1 MSACW
6 PSDLRRPAAGAL
18 AALAAAFGLLAAAPG
33 AAPAADS
40 TRAGARIVV
49 DHRGVLVEESADS
62 GDVNVRVSVGT
73 SGVIVR
79 RAGEDVR
86 VGRDGGVI
94 VVNDESGLV
103 RVFADAEVDSAE
115 RIDGD
120 VVAVFGSVRV
130 RGNVAGNVVAVGGS
144 VRLDPGASVEGDVV
158 AVGGVLDQAD
168 GATVGGESVSVG
180 FFPTGFGVPTLP
192 MLLAAILVGWALTLF
207 VGWLLALVVRD
218 RMVSVARTA
227 SRRTTLSFFLGL
239 ALLPFVLM
247 AAGLLLITVIGI
259 PVALLLPVL
268 HVMVAWTGQ
277 VAATAVIGSKL
288 LRRPLGEGSFIGQV
302 AAGSLFVAVFFIAG
316 AALSVP
322 PGVLRTVAL
331 FFSLLGVLLLFGLT
345 TIGSGA
351 VVLSRFGRV
360 GPADDAP
367 GAPAPAASGGPA
379 PGLPGTPLSP
389 PAGA

>member
-6 PSDLRRPAAGAL
+6 RSDLRRFAAGTL
-18 AALAAAFGLLAAAPG
+18 AAFVAALGPLAAAPDPAG
-33 AAPAADS
+33 AADS
-40 TRAGARIVV
+40 ARAGARIVV
-49 DHRGVLVEESADS
+49 DHRGVLVEESSDS

-79 RAGEDVR
+79 GAGEDVR
-86 VGRDGGVI
+86 VARDGGVI
-94 VVNDESGLV
+94 VVNDEAGLV
-103 RVFADAEVDSAE
+103 RVFADAEVDTAE
-115 RIDGD
+115 RVDGD

-130 RGNVAGNVVAVGGS
+130 RGDVAGNVVAVGGS
-144 VRLDPGASVEGDVV
+144 VRLDPGATVEGDVV
-158 AVGGVLDQAD
+158 AVGGVLDQAE

-192 MLLAAILVGWALTLF
+192 LMLAAVFVGWALTLF

-218 RMVSVARTA
+218 RMVCVARTA

-247 AAGLLLITVIGI
+247 ASGLLLITVIGI

-268 HVMVAWTGQ
+268 HVLVAWTGQ

-288 LRRPLGEGSFIGQV
+288 VRRPLGEGSFLGQV
-302 AAGSLFVAVFFIAG
+302 AAGSLFVALFFVAG

-322 PGVLRTVAL
+322 SGVLRTVAL

-351 VVLSRFGRV
+351 VVLSRFGRAR
-360 GPADDAP
+360 PADGVP
-367 GAPAPAASGGPA
+367 GAPASAASGGPA
-379 PGLPGTPLSP
+379 PGLPGAAISP